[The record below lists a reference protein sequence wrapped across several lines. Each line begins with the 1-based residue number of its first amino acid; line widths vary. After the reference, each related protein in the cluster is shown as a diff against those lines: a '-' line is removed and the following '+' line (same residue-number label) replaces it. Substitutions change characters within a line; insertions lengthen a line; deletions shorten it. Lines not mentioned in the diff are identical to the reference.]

1 MVVRDLIKWTI
12 LAAAIMCSGPS
23 AFAAEPAKDVAAI
36 RELMRGT
43 FDKPESPLVVEP
55 LVVKGDH
62 AVAGWEQSGNGGRA
76 LLRRVDGKW
85 LIWLCSGDA
94 LKNPQALAEMG
105 VPKGDAAA
113 LAASVVAE
121 EEKLPAAKRQLFSKF
136 DGIVMVQGS
145 ADRDHG
151 REAAAPPH
159 GHPPSH

>member
-1 MVVRDLIKWTI
+1 
-12 LAAAIMCSGPS
+12 
-23 AFAAEPAKDVAAI
+23 
-36 RELMRGT
+36 
-43 FDKPESPLVVEP
+43 
-55 LVVKGDH
+55 
-62 AVAGWEQSGNGGRA
+62 
-76 LLRRVDGKW
+76 
-85 LIWLCSGDA
+85 
-94 LKNPQALAEMG
+94 MG

-151 REAAAPPH
+151 HGREAAAPPH